1 MLLATNV
8 GACQLVR
15 LHIMFDGL
23 LTSKER
29 CYNSPTVGSGSDFLA
44 IEEAWDQVVS
54 YEEEEVSHHP

>member
-23 LTSKER
+23 LTSKGR
-29 CYNSPTVGSGSDFLA
+29 CHNIPTNGSGFDFLA
-44 IEEAWDQVVS
+44 IEEGWDLSKGGGVI
-54 YEEEEVSHHP
+54 